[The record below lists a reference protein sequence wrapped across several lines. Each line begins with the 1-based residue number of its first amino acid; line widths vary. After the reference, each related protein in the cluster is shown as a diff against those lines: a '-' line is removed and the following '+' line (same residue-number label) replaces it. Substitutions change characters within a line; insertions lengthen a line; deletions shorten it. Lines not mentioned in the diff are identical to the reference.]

1 MCFRQFCDWKLATI
15 ATSIVH
21 RHRDWTTLVFW
32 CVFFDQL
39 VTGSCWLVKGET
51 GHKETLW
58 SLWLIAAVAYVL
70 HGGCWLTFK
79 SESSVFGQVC
89 AHKQESEMFVFILLG
104 LSDFSNLFYTT
115 DRSLNQPLTNHRIQ
129 HFLQW
134 PVVARWLPTGLYVSL
149 VNPALAHC
157 FCWTSTPRFWCSRGS
172 ASQTNW
178 LFYGGHVFFF
188 HTVYDVYTDKK
199 LKFSFLRWNIW
210 FLWSL

>member
-1 MCFRQFCDWKLATI
+1 MTP
-15 ATSIVH
+15 
-21 RHRDWTTLVFW
+21 
-32 CVFFDQL
+32 
-39 VTGSCWLVKGET
+39 
-51 GHKETLW
+51 
-58 SLWLIAAVAYVL
+58 
-70 HGGCWLTFK
+70 FK

-89 AHKQESEMFVFILLG
+89 AHKQESGMFVFILLFWKLKNISFLCV
-104 LSDFSNLFYTT
+104 LSCCAKAQNILE
-115 DRSLNQPLTNHRIQ
+115 RSLFPVCLTFSHTNLLVSQTLAIYFIQ
-129 HFLQW
+129 LTEASTNRSPTTECNIFLQW

-178 LFYGGHVFFF
+178 LFYGGHVFLF

-199 LKFSFLRWNIW
+199 LKFSFLRWKIW